1 MRAGSALD
9 VSVDDWDAVMA
20 TNLRAAFLLLRE
32 ALPHLLDSRGAVVT
46 VSSIAALRASSGAAA
61 YATAKA
67 GLTMLTQTVAVDFGP
82 RGVRAN
88 VVCPGWVRT
97 EMADAEM
104 AEFGATGGLS
114 REAAYA
120 EVTRL
125 VPQRRPADPGEVAAA
140 VLWLLGPQASYV
152 NGAVLTVDGGTT
164 LVDAG
169 TVPYDFRFTPR

>member
-1 MRAGSALD
+1 
-9 VSVDDWDAVMA
+9 
-20 TNLRAAFLLLRE
+20 
-32 ALPHLLDSRGAVVT
+32 
-46 VSSIAALRASSGAAA
+46 
-61 YATAKA
+61 
-67 GLTMLTQTVAVDFGP
+67 
-82 RGVRAN
+82 
-88 VVCPGWVRT
+88 
-97 EMADAEM
+97 MADAEM